1 MLQEKEMLWV
11 PVLSY
16 HNTAD
21 QDRSS
26 RDNKSR
32 VEVVREA
39 DYVTSQEGHKNVY
52 VYSGAENTLKISRVY
67 STQWL
72 CDYNMLYYPFDTQV
86 DIINKYRQQSKS
98 CNRSEMSFG
107 AELQRGDAVLQV
119 RVETCRGVSGVQWTH
134 RAHTVLRQVNKCIC
148 KCLSLLGYFS
158 GTL

>member
-1 MLQEKEMLWV
+1 MLWV

-32 VEVVREA
+32 VEVVREG

-86 DIINKYRQQSKS
+86 DIINKYRQQ
-98 CNRSEMSFG
+98 
-107 AELQRGDAVLQV
+107 
-119 RVETCRGVSGVQWTH
+119 
-134 RAHTVLRQVNKCIC
+134 
-148 KCLSLLGYFS
+148 
-158 GTL
+158 